1 MPPKK
6 TPDWHYETAIA
17 QVEDIIEQIETGD
30 LDLAAVFS
38 QFAIAVEQLNQCDAF
53 LAQQQAQ
60 MSLLIETLTDDRAGD
75 EEDEDF

>member
-1 MPPKK
+1 MSPRKK
-6 TPDWHYETAIA
+6 SDWHYETAIA
-17 QVEDIIEQIETGD
+17 QVEAIIEQIETGD

-53 LAQQQAQ
+53 LTQQQAQ

-75 EEDEDF
+75 EDVEDF

>member
-17 QVEDIIEQIETGD
+17 QVENIIEQIETGD

-60 MSLLIETLTDDRAGD
+60 MTLLIETLNDD
-75 EEDEDF
+75 EDEDF

>member
-17 QVEDIIEQIETGD
+17 RVEDIIEQIETGD

-60 MSLLIETLTDDRAGD
+60 MALLIETLTDDDDG
-75 EEDEDF
+75 DEDF